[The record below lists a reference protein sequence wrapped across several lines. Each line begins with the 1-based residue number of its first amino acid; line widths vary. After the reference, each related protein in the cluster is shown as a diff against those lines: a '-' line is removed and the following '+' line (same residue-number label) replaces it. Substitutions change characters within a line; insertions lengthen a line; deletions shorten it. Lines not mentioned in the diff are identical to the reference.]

1 MDGLP
6 NNQNSVTKP
15 PVMEEKKARP
25 QEQLNC
31 PRCNSTNTK
40 FCYYNNYS
48 LTQPRYFCK
57 TCRRYW
63 TEGGS
68 LRNIP
73 VGGGSRKNKNKI
85 ITSFSASSSSSSS
98 STSSSSKLPDLN
110 PPLLPSL
117 SGFKDPSLN
126 LSRSFPISNQQNP
139 KIHGGQDL
147 NLAFPTSSSS
157 LSAPRVLNSNNNIP
171 YVPSFMMMP
180 NTSYGGNLNNYP
192 SGLIPMH
199 EETKPS
205 HNNMGF
211 SVDGLGNRSYGVQEN
226 DHNNGGRL
234 LLPFGGVKQIPGG
247 GDEVVVQNNKEQGN
261 SSGFWT
267 GMIGEGSW

>member
-1 MDGLP
+1 MEGMP
-6 NNQNSVTKP
+6 NQNSMAK
-15 PVMEEKKARP
+15 PVMIEKKARP

-31 PRCNSTNTK
+31 PRCSSTNTK

-73 VGGGSRKNKNKI
+73 VGGGSRKNKNKV
-85 ITSFSASSSSSSS
+85 ITSSSSSS
-98 STSSSSKLPDLN
+98 STSSSSKVPDLN
-110 PPLLPSL
+110 PPLPSL
-117 SGFKDPSLN
+117 SGLKDPSLN
-126 LSRSFPISNQQNP
+126 LSRSPMMNQSFPTNCTISAQQSP

-147 NLAFPTSSSS
+147 NLAFPTSS
-157 LSAPRVLNSNNNIP
+157 LSAPRVLNNNIP
-171 YVPSFMMMP
+171 YVPSFMMP
-180 NTSYGGNLNNYP
+180 NSSPYSNINYP
-192 SGLIPMH
+192 SGLIPMQ
-199 EETKPS
+199 EEAKPS
-205 HNNMGF
+205 QLGF

-226 DHNNGGRL
+226 DHDGGRL

-247 GDEVVVQNNKEQGN
+247 DEVEQNNKGQGN